1 MLFVTLE
8 TLLGITCPLTSL
20 ENILRGITQSE
31 SFVGYWIQKLIYWD
45 FPTQIFIILYCI
57 FLGWTLLMWKIF
69 PPKQLARK
77 CVRKNFKWYW
87 VVDSIHQTLT
97 CDFCFETFEVGLEI
111 DQMFSGHN
119 TEIYDCVV
127 CCNPNK
133 IDYEVFE
140 GEVSALT
147 VSDGNA

>member
-1 MLFVTLE
+1 M
-8 TLLGITCPLTSL
+8 
-20 ENILRGITQSE
+20 
-31 SFVGYWIQKLIYWD
+31 
-45 FPTQIFIILYCI
+45 
-57 FLGWTLLMWKIF
+57 
-69 PPKQLARK
+69 
-77 CVRKNFKWYW
+77 
-87 VVDSIHQTLT
+87 VDSIHQTLT
-97 CDFCFETFEVGLEI
+97 CHFCFETFEVVLEI

-147 VSDGNA
+147 VNDGNA